1 MTIYNTIQI
10 NYQAAVTL
18 DIEDICK
25 ELGLNQDEISTIQV
39 RYNILTITTINN
51 QDYTYEFDSLLFNE
65 DINTKK
71 PESIMLHK
79 SRSFEIAM
87 SDSISLHTLED

>member
-1 MTIYNTIQI
+1 MTVYNSIQI
-10 NYQAAVTL
+10 NYRAAVTI
-18 DIEDICK
+18 DIEDVCK
-25 ELGLNQDEISTIQV
+25 ELGLNQDEISKIQV

-51 QDYTYEFDSLLFNE
+51 KDYTYEFDSLLFNE

-87 SDSISLHTLED
+87 SDAISLHTLED